1 MRIVSGSAA
10 ILFAL
15 INVVLIFQKESE
27 EKLNTSVLCTIP
39 ICLQSVS
46 ILICH

>member
-15 INVVLIFQKESE
+15 INAVLTFQKESE
-27 EKLNTSVLCTIP
+27 EKLNTNVLCTIP
-39 ICLQSVS
+39 ICLQSAS